1 MTDRMP
7 RFIKDVLDTGEILAL
22 GAAMEKDEHILM
34 MALMGKARR
43 DASNALLRL
52 ATIPPTDTESIIWL
66 QNEIRRYSDIIRW
79 MRECKRM
86 AQDQFNELAA
96 NDRDAIE
103 EELYGNEPIS
113 DY

>member
-22 GAAMEKDEHILM
+22 GAAMEKDERVLM

-43 DASNALLRL
+43 DASKALLRL
-52 ATIPPTDTESIIWL
+52 ASIPPTDVESITWL

-86 AQDQFNELAA
+86 AQEEFDMLAA
-96 NDRDAIE
+96 NDRDAVE
-103 EELYGNEPIS
+103 EELFGNEPIS